1 VNDGS
6 KSDVT
11 HSFNLNG
18 QEAVNQQF
26 KEQESTNN
34 IYEQKIFSADQLG
47 DLTLSTYSW
56 EWAPYI
62 NALKRKLHQVWFTP
76 PAYYQLGLIHGYT
89 TIRFSISKSGDLI
102 EYAVL
107 EHKGH
112 ESLEQS
118 SINAIKSSF
127 PFKSLPARFPDEK
140 LTITARLIYPNLRE
154 RIH

>member
-1 VNDGS
+1 
-6 KSDVT
+6 
-11 HSFNLNG
+11 
-18 QEAVNQQF
+18 
-26 KEQESTNN
+26 
-34 IYEQKIFSADQLG
+34 
-47 DLTLSTYSW
+47 
-56 EWAPYI
+56 
-62 NALKRKLHQVWFTP
+62 
-76 PAYYQLGLIHGYT
+76 LGLIHGYT
-89 TIRFSISKSGDLI
+89 TIRFSISKGGDLI

-127 PFKSLPARFPDEK
+127 PFKPLPARFPDEK